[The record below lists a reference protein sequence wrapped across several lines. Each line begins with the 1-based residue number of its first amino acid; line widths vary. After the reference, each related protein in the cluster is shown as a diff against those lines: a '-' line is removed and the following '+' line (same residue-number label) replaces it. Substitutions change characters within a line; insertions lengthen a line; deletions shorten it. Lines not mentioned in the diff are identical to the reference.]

1 MLKRSLPSQT
11 RTFERRLREWVSEQM
26 MANKTR
32 LALVSLLCL
41 VLWSTTAIAESG
53 RWEGHVARADPAHQQ
68 GDYIAVGRQ
77 IGLAVEDAKKLGRQD
92 VLLAASLMNRGD
104 ESAAQG
110 QYIEAVVFYEQA
122 LQIIEAVL
130 GADNF
135 SMAACLVDL
144 ASIHFDHGNDAEAEK
159 LYMRALA
166 IWENA
171 PVN

>member
-1 MLKRSLPSQT
+1 MTPADAG
-11 RTFERRLREWVSEQM
+11 RLREWVLSQTHVSEHLM
-26 MANKTR
+26 VNKTR

-41 VLWSTTAIAESG
+41 VLWSMTAIAGSG
-53 RWEGHVARADPAHQQ
+53 RWEDHVARADPAHQR

-77 IGLAVEDAKKLGRQD
+77 IGLAVEDAKKLGRHD
-92 VLLAASLMNRGD
+92 THLAAILMDRGD

-110 QYIEAVVFYEQA
+110 QFDEAVVLYKQA

-130 GADNF
+130 GTDDF
-135 SMAACLVDL
+135 SVAASLVNL
-144 ASIHFDHGNDAEAEK
+144 AAIHLDHGNDAEAEK

-171 PVN
+171 PTG